1 MNKNELLATYWSGPE
16 IFTNALI
23 LLHLA
28 GALALGLLVG
38 YERAY
43 HGRAAGMRTYGLV
56 CMASAALTILA
67 GYPDFWY
74 GGGNAGLLAPVDPTR
89 IIQGVV
95 TGIGFL
101 GAGVI
106 MREGFN
112 ISGLTTAASIWAS
125 SAIGIL
131 VGVGFYL
138 AAMGLAFFS
147 SMIMIYLNRIES
159 FLPARHAVAV
169 RVVERFR
176 EARMLVRQRGEQLH
190 RLFLHAGVL
199 GVLEGHVGEGT
210 LHRRQCQVRAGVD
223 QLARGRQGQRV
234 AGEGIGRVAVGVARE
249 LVEHQQARQHAAWA
263 ERIPFAQAARHRLG
277 DGGIKALADLRV
289 EGVVLAEP
297 FGTLLAVA
305 FVRRRQEPEIEDI
318 LRLYVCC
325 FHGCS
330 GFGECRYLI

>member
-1 MNKNELLATYWSGPE
+1 MPPNALLAAYWSE
-16 IFTNALI
+16 SSILTNGLI

-74 GGGNAGLLAPVDPTR
+74 GGGASGFLAPVDPTR

-138 AAMGLAFFS
+138 AAMGLAFFA
-147 SMIMIYLNRIES
+147 SMIMIYLNRLES

-169 RVVERFR
+169 RVRFKPDFLPREEGLRQAALERGY
-176 EARMLVRQRGEQLH
+176 EIAGSSLTISSENGRQEWRFVALALSRKSGAP
-190 RLFLHAGVL
+190 LHAL
-199 GVLEGHVGEGT
+199 
-210 LHRRQCQVRAGVD
+210 
-223 QLARGRQGQRV
+223 
-234 AGEGIGRVAVGVARE
+234 AGE
-249 LVEHQQARQHAAWA
+249 LAAF
-263 ERIPFAQAARHRLG
+263 EG
-277 DGGIKALADLRV
+277 V
-289 EGVVLAEP
+289 EGFQVSHA
-297 FGTLLAVA
+297 
-305 FVRRRQEPEIEDI
+305 RN
-318 LRLYVCC
+318 
-325 FHGCS
+325 
-330 GFGECRYLI
+330 